1 MANSQTT
8 AKMPHNKIP
17 KGVRIPG
24 QKMNGTT
31 VKRLLSYLLKHKITL
46 FVVGICIILSSLT
59 NVAAS
64 VFLQILI
71 DNYIVPILGSS
82 NPVFTGM
89 ARLILVMACIFI
101 VGIVSGYLY
110 NRLMAVMSQKVL
122 KEIRDEMFE
131 KMQRLPIR
139 YFDSNTN
146 GDIMSHYTNDTDT
159 LRQMLSQSLPQMFS
173 SIITLVSILVTMI
186 VTSWLLT
193 LVVLIFLV
201 LMLFAVK
208 LVTGKSG
215 RYFIAQQESLGD
227 VNGYIEEL
235 INGQKVVKVFC
246 HEEKTK
252 EEFDKKNEELANN
265 AFKANAFANSLM
277 PMMGNLGYLL
287 YVVIAIVGGIASVAT
302 GSITLGAIASFLNLS
317 RGFMQPISQVSQ
329 QINMVIMAMAG
340 AQRIFDLMDEKP
352 EVNDGYVTLVRAK
365 MVSDKIVECKE
376 RTGTWAWKH
385 PHGDGTITYTPMKG
399 EVVLDNVDFGY
410 VADKIV
416 LHDIDLYAKPGQKIA
431 FVGSTGAGKTTIT
444 NLINRFYDIDDG
456 KIRYDGI
463 NINKIN
469 KVDLRHSLGI
479 VLQDVNLFTG
489 TIMENIRYGKL
500 DATDEEVIAA
510 AKLAN
515 ADDFIRM
522 LPDGYNTMI
531 SGDGGRLSQGQKQ
544 LISIARAAV
553 ADPPVMI
560 LDEAT
565 SSIDTRTEA
574 IVQNGMDSLMKGRTV
589 FVIAHRLSTVKN
601 SDVIMVL
608 EHGRIIER
616 GTHQQL
622 IAKHGKY
629 YQLYTGAFE
638 LE

>member
-1 MANSQTT
+1 MPANR
-8 AKMPHNKIP
+8 PP

-24 QKMNGTT
+24 QKFDSRTIKG
-31 VKRLLSYLLKHKITL
+31 LLSYLFKHK
-46 FVVGICIILSSLT
+46 VVLIIVAVCIILSSIT
-59 NVAAS
+59 NVVSS

-71 DNYIVPILGSS
+71 DKYVTPTLMGTLT
-82 NPVFTGM
+82 PPLAGM
-89 ARLILVMACIFI
+89 IRLFLVVGGIFV
-101 VGIVSGYLY
+101 VGIISSYTY
-110 NRLMAVMSQKVL
+110 NVLMTVTSEKIL

-131 KMQRLPIR
+131 KMQKFPIR
-139 YFDSNTN
+139 YFDTNTN

-173 SIITLVSILVTMI
+173 SVITIVSVFITML
-186 VTSWLLT
+186 VTSWQLT
-193 LVVLIFLV
+193 IIVLVFLV
-201 LMLFAVK
+201 IMFFLINLISGNSGKYFVK
-208 LVTGKSG
+208 
-215 RYFIAQQESLGD
+215 QQESLGD
-227 VNGYIEEL
+227 LNGYIEEM

-246 HEEKTK
+246 HEEKAK
-252 EEFDKKNEELANN
+252 EEFDKKNSELGNN
-265 AFKANAFANSLM
+265 AYKANSFANSLM
-277 PMMGNLGYLL
+277 PMLGNLGYLI
-287 YVVIAIVGGIASVAT
+287 YVVLAIVGGFIALS
-302 GSITLGAIASFLNLS
+302 GGGLTLGAIVSFLNLS
-317 RGFMQPISQVSQ
+317 RSFMMPISQVSQ
-329 QINMVIMAMAG
+329 QLNMIVMAMAG
-340 AQRIFDLMDEKP
+340 ANRIFKLMNEDF
-352 EVNDGYVTLVRAK
+352 EVNDGYVTLVSAK
-365 MVSDKIVECKE
+365 IDGDKITESNE
-376 RTGTWAWKH
+376 HTGHWAWKH
-385 PHGDGTITYTPMKG
+385 PHSDGTITYTPMKG
-399 EVVLDNVDFGY
+399 EVVFDDVDFGY
-410 VADKIV
+410 VPDKLV
-416 LHDIDLYAKPGQKIA
+416 LHNIELYAKPGQKVA

-515 ADDFIRM
+515 ADGFIRM
-522 LPDGYNTMI
+522 LPDGYNTVI
-531 SGDGGRLSQGQKQ
+531 NGDGGRLSQGQKQ

-565 SSIDTRTEA
+565 SSIDTRTES
-574 IVQNGMDSLMKGRTV
+574 IVQAGMDGLMKGRTV

-601 SDVIMVL
+601 SDVIIVL

-616 GTHQQL
+616 GTHNQL
-622 IAKHGKY
+622 IKQRGKY
-629 YQLYTGAFE
+629 YQLYTGSSE

>member
-1 MANSQTT
+1 MPANR
-8 AKMPHNKIP
+8 PP

-24 QKMNGTT
+24 QKFDSRTIKG
-31 VKRLLSYLLKHKITL
+31 LLSYLFKHK
-46 FVVGICIILSSLT
+46 VVLIIVAVCIILSSIT
-59 NVAAS
+59 NVVSS

-71 DNYIVPILGSS
+71 DKYVTPTLMGTLT
-82 NPVFTGM
+82 PPLAGM
-89 ARLILVMACIFI
+89 IRLFLVVGGIFV
-101 VGIVSGYLY
+101 VGIISSYTY
-110 NRLMAVMSQKVL
+110 NVLMTVTSEKIL

-131 KMQRLPIR
+131 KMQKFPIR
-139 YFDSNTN
+139 YFDTNTN

-173 SIITLVSILVTMI
+173 SVITIVSVFITMLI
-186 VTSWLLT
+186 TSWQLTIVVVFFLIIMFLLIN
-193 LVVLIFLV
+193 LISGNSGKYF
-201 LMLFAVK
+201 VK
-208 LVTGKSG
+208 
-215 RYFIAQQESLGD
+215 QQESLGD
-227 VNGYIEEL
+227 LNGYIEEM

-246 HEEKTK
+246 HEEKAK
-252 EEFDKKNEELANN
+252 EEFNKKNTELGNN
-265 AFKANAFANSLM
+265 AYKANSFANSLM
-277 PMMGNLGYLL
+277 PMLGNLGYLI
-287 YVVIAIVGGIASVAT
+287 YVVLAIVGGFIALS
-302 GSITLGAIASFLNLS
+302 GGGLTLGAIVSFLNLS
-317 RGFMQPISQVSQ
+317 RSFMMPISQVSQ
-329 QINMVIMAMAG
+329 QLNMIVMAMAG
-340 AQRIFDLMDEKP
+340 ANRIFKLMDEDF
-352 EVNDGYVTLVRAK
+352 EVNDGYVTLVSAK
-365 MVSDKIVECKE
+365 IDGDKITESNE
-376 RTGTWAWKH
+376 HTGHWAWKH
-385 PHGDGTITYTPMKG
+385 PHSDGTITYTPMKG
-399 EVVLDNVDFGY
+399 EVVFDDVDFGY
-410 VADKIV
+410 VPNKLV
-416 LHDIDLYAKPGQKIA
+416 LHNIDLYAKPGQKVA

-515 ADDFIRM
+515 ADGFIRM
-522 LPDGYNTMI
+522 LPDGYNTVI
-531 SGDGGRLSQGQKQ
+531 NGDGGRLSQGQKQ

-574 IVQNGMDSLMKGRTV
+574 IVQAGMDGLMKGRTV

-601 SDVIMVL
+601 SDVIIVL
-608 EHGRIIER
+608 EHGRIIEK
-616 GTHQQL
+616 GTHNQL
-622 IAKHGKY
+622 IKQHGKY
-629 YQLYTGAFE
+629 YQLYTGSSE

>member
-1 MANSQTT
+1 MAQQQ
-8 AKMPHNKIP
+8 AKMPRGKIP
-17 KGVRIPG
+17 KGVRLPN
-24 QKMNGTT
+24 QKLEGKT
-31 VKRLLSYLLKHKITL
+31 VKRLLGYLLKHKVTI
-46 FVVGICIILSSLT
+46 VVVAVCIILSSLT
-59 NVAAS
+59 NVASS
-64 VFLQILI
+64 VFLQLLI
-71 DNYIVPILGSS
+71 DDYITPALGSAS
-82 NPVFTGM
+82 PVLTGM
-89 ARLILVMACIFI
+89 AKLIITMIGIFV
-101 VGIVSGYLY
+101 VGIVSSYLY
-110 NRLMAVMSQKVL
+110 MRLMGVMSQKIL

-131 KMQRLPIR
+131 KMQKLPIK
-139 YFDSNTN
+139 YFDTHSH
-146 GDIMSHYTNDTDT
+146 GDIMSHYTNDADT

-173 SIITLVSILVTMI
+173 SIITLAAIIITMI
-186 VTSWLLT
+186 ITSWQLT
-193 LVVLIFLV
+193 LVVAVFLA

-208 LVTGKSG
+208 KVTGRSG
-215 RYFIAQQESLGD
+215 KYFMAQQESLGN

-235 INGQKVVKVFC
+235 INGQKVVKVFN
-246 HEEKTK
+246 HEEKAK
-252 EEFDKKNEELANN
+252 EEFDRKNEELAQN
-265 AFKANAFANSLM
+265 AFKANAFASSLM
-277 PMMGNLGYLL
+277 PMMGNLGYML
-287 YVVIAIVGGIASVAT
+287 YVILAIVGGAVAVGT
-302 GSITLGAIASFLNLS
+302 GAITLGAIASFLNLS
-317 RGFMQPISQVSQ
+317 RSFMQPISQVSQ
-329 QINMVIMAMAG
+329 QMNMVIMAMAG
-340 AQRIFDLMDEKP
+340 AKRIFDLMDEEP

-365 MVSDKIVECKE
+365 IDGDKITECKE

-385 PHGDGTITYTPMKG
+385 PHGDGTVTYTQMKG
-399 EVVLDNVDFGY
+399 EVVMHDVDFSY
-410 VADKIV
+410 VPDKPV
-416 LHDIDLYAKPGQKIA
+416 LHDIDLFAKPGQKIA

-500 DATDEEVIAA
+500 DATDEEVIDA

-515 ADDFIRM
+515 ADGFIKM

-531 SGDGGRLSQGQKQ
+531 TGDGGSLSQGQKQ

-553 ADPPVMI
+553 ANPPVMI

-565 SSIDTRTEA
+565 SSIDTRTES
-574 IVQNGMDSLMKGRTV
+574 IVQAGMDSLMKGRTV

-622 IAKHGKY
+622 LEQHGKY
-629 YQLYTGAFE
+629 YQLCTGAFE

>member
-1 MANSQTT
+1 MAQQQ
-8 AKMPHNKIP
+8 AKMPRGKIP
-17 KGVRIPG
+17 KGVRLPN
-24 QKMNGTT
+24 QKLEGKT
-31 VKRLLSYLLKHKITL
+31 VKRLLGYLLKHKVTI
-46 FVVGICIILSSLT
+46 VVVAVCIILSSLT
-59 NVAAS
+59 NVASS
-64 VFLQILI
+64 VFLQLLI
-71 DNYIVPILGSS
+71 DNYITPALGSAS
-82 NPVFTGM
+82 PVLTGM
-89 ARLILVMACIFI
+89 AKLIITMIGIFA
-101 VGIVSGYLY
+101 VGIVSSYLY
-110 NRLMAVMSQKVL
+110 MRLMGVMSQKIL

-131 KMQRLPIR
+131 KMQKLPIK
-139 YFDSNTN
+139 YFDTHSH
-146 GDIMSHYTNDTDT
+146 GDIMSHYTNDADT

-173 SIITLVSILVTMI
+173 SIITLAAIIITMI
-186 VTSWLLT
+186 ITSWQLT
-193 LVVLIFLV
+193 LVVAVFLA

-208 LVTGKSG
+208 KVTGRSG
-215 RYFIAQQESLGD
+215 KYFMAQQESLGN

-235 INGQKVVKVFC
+235 INGQKVVKVFN
-246 HEEKTK
+246 HEEKAK
-252 EEFDKKNEELANN
+252 EEFDRKNEELAQN
-265 AFKANAFANSLM
+265 AFKANAFASSLM
-277 PMMGNLGYLL
+277 PMMGNLGYML
-287 YVVIAIVGGIASVAT
+287 YVILAIVGGAVAVGT
-302 GSITLGAIASFLNLS
+302 GAITLGAIASFLNLS
-317 RGFMQPISQVSQ
+317 RSFMQPISQVSQ
-329 QINMVIMAMAG
+329 QMNMVIMAMAG
-340 AQRIFDLMDEKP
+340 AKRIFALMDEEP

-365 MVSDKIVECKE
+365 IDGDKITECRE

-385 PHGDGTITYTPMKG
+385 PHGDGTVTYTQMKG
-399 EVVLDNVDFGY
+399 EIVMHDVDFSY
-410 VADKIV
+410 VPDKPV
-416 LHDIDLYAKPGQKIA
+416 LHDIDLFAKPGQKIA

-500 DATDEEVIAA
+500 DATDEEVIDA

-515 ADDFIRM
+515 ADGFIKM

-531 SGDGGRLSQGQKQ
+531 TGDGGSLSQGQKQ

-553 ADPPVMI
+553 ANPPVMI

-565 SSIDTRTEA
+565 SSIDTRTES
-574 IVQNGMDSLMKGRTV
+574 IVQAGMDSLMKGRTV

-622 IAKHGKY
+622 LEQHGKY
-629 YQLYTGAFE
+629 YQLCTGAFE